1 MKEPRNE
8 DQKLPSLSKK
18 QRAKVDPEYVRKFI
32 VNLFEGDMHAL
43 RVVSLANGVVGV
55 LHAAALAIHAIGQ
68 AYARVAGITPK
79 SGVKQVD
86 RMLSNAGFDLRV
98 VLKQWVRFVVGE
110 RKEIVIALDWTD
122 FERDDHTTL
131 CAYVV
136 TRHGRATP
144 LVWKTVKKST
154 LKGTRNEHEYEL
166 VEWLHGV
173 IATDVDVVLLADRG
187 FGDQKLYETLQAL
200 GWDFV
205 IRFRGRISV
214 QNAAGETRAADAWV
228 PANGRA
234 TMLRDVHVT
243 DDRTPLPAVVVAR
256 ARKMKEAWC
265 LATTLS
271 KRKAAEIVKL
281 YGKRFTIEET
291 FRDEKNLHFGMGL
304 SATHIHDGARRD
316 RLLLLAA
323 IAHALLTLLGAASEE
338 AGLDRYL
345 KVNTV
350 TRRTHSLYRQGLYWY
365 DCIPSMRDD
374 WLQRLMTAFD
384 RIVREHAI
392 FRDIF
397 GII

>member
-1 MKEPRNE
+1 
-8 DQKLPSLSKK
+8 
-18 QRAKVDPEYVRKFI
+18 
-32 VNLFEGDMHAL
+32 
-43 RVVSLANGVVGV
+43 
-55 LHAAALAIHAIGQ
+55 
-68 AYARVAGITPK
+68 
-79 SGVKQVD
+79 
-86 RMLSNAGFDLRV
+86 MLSNSGFDLRV
-98 VLKQWVRFVVGE
+98 VLKQWVQFVVSA
-110 RKEIVIALDWTD
+110 RKEIVLALDWTD
-122 FERDDHTTL
+122 FEKDDHTTL

-166 VEWLHGV
+166 VEWLHGA

-234 TMLRDVHVT
+234 TILRNVHVT

-271 KRKAAEIVKL
+271 KRTASAVVKL

-338 AGLDRYL
+338 AGLDQYL

-350 TRRTHSLYRQGLYWY
+350 KRRTHSLYRQGLYWY
-365 DCIPSMRDD
+365 DCIPTMRED
-374 WLQRLMTAFD
+374 WLRPLMTAFD
-384 RIVREHAI
+384 RIVREQAV
-392 FRDIF
+392 FREIF